1 MRDLFVYILRFLIK
15 KKLYVIRVFEKYN
28 EGQLTNV
35 LQVDLEDIVVGYPPP
50 KPNSS
55 RKEHIFTEK
64 DKESGD
70 SRAQQVL
77 KCSPGIYSYSIRTV

>member
-1 MRDLFVYILRFLIK
+1 M
-15 KKLYVIRVFEKYN
+15 
-28 EGQLTNV
+28 
-35 LQVDLEDIVVGYPPP
+35 GYPPP

-64 DKESGD
+64 DKEAGD

-77 KCSPGIYSYSIRTV
+77 KCKMDIYSYSIRTVLGILDVSTGIKLLTIESKPLVCF